1 MRAGRPGPYNKSMQT
16 AQLTNATSGRADPS
30 WQPDIALN
38 PRNAALTRALGQIE
52 GRQGR
57 ILELGAGTA
66 RFLRSIRRR
75 VPGLEGH
82 ACDMD
87 PWGLRQATGF
97 DPALAV
103 LQADLTALPY
113 RDGSFPT
120 VVVFDVLEHLLQPER
135 AVREAA
141 RVLEPGGLFHALV
154 PCEGQPATLYWLM
167 WKANI
172 GADLKEKRVGHIQ
185 RFTHRSLTQLLE
197 TCGLRVTDVSYSMH
211 WTGQIKDILMH
222 AEEVPGFP
230 HWASHNPLYRVVKAV
245 LWAVS
250 YVESA
255 ALARFRPS
263 AVAVH
268 VTAVKP

>member
-1 MRAGRPGPYNKSMQT
+1 MQT

-30 WQPDIALN
+30 WQPDVALN
-38 PRNAALTRALGQIE
+38 PRNVALTRALGQIE

-66 RFLRSIRRR
+66 RFLRAIRRQI
-75 VPGLEGH
+75 PALEGH

-87 PWGLRQATGF
+87 PWGLRQAKGF
-97 DPALAV
+97 DTGLAV

-120 VVVFDVLEHLLQPER
+120 VVVFDVLEHLVEPEL
-135 AVREAA
+135 AAGEIA
-141 RVLEPGGLFHALV
+141 RVLRPGGLFHALV
-154 PCEGQPATLYWLM
+154 PCEGQPGTLHWLM
-167 WKANI
+167 WKANVA
-172 GADLKEKRVGHIQ
+172 ADLKEKRVGHVQ
-185 RFTHRSLTQLLE
+185 RFTHNSLRHLLE
-197 TCGLRVTDVSYSMH
+197 SSGLQVTDISYSMH
-211 WTGQIKDILMH
+211 WAGQIKDILMH
-222 AEEVPGFP
+222 AEEGPQFP
-230 HWASHNPLYRVVKAV
+230 QWASRNPLYRTFIAG

-255 ALARFRPS
+255 ALARFRTS

-268 VTAVKP
+268 VTAVKQ